1 MENVWLVCKTE
12 DIERTKMA
20 FSPQFLD
27 EVRDRSGLVSVIGR
41 RVRLQKKGR
50 EYLGLCP
57 FHNEKTPSFTVNE
70 DKGFYHCFG
79 CGEHGSVFDFVM
91 KVENLSFPEA
101 VERLASEAGME
112 MPVDTPE
119 ERERAKRAAT
129 LYDVL
134 EKACVYYEKQ
144 LRLPAGLPALSYLQ
158 NRGVVEAT
166 IKTFRLGY
174 APDKRNG
181 LRGDLAQEGAT
192 EQLMIEAGL
201 LIQPDDRS
209 RSPYDRF
216 RARVIFPILDQKGR
230 VIAFGGR
237 ILEDGE
243 PKYLNSPETPLFH
256 KGRTLYG
263 LSQALAPARKKQQLI
278 VTEGYTDVISLHQ
291 AGFDTGVAPL
301 GTALTEDQIQM
312 LWRITREPHL
322 CFDGDAAGQRAAARA
337 AERALPH
344 LKAGH
349 SLRFAILPQGED
361 PDSLI
366 KAHGPTA
373 IQDHLSGAASLS
385 DMVWRLETSGHKL
398 ETPEERAWLESRLR
412 ERALQIQDETVQR
425 HYLSDFKDRLWRHFR
440 QNRSAGVKR
449 ARAQA
454 AHQLAEK
461 SGASTRIDRRYLGEA
476 ILILTLIAHPAL
488 FDDVGEQ
495 LGSISFSDPEL
506 DNLRQEVLKTLASQ
520 EFEDQ
525 SLDSSALEDHLSE
538 AGFSA
543 LVCGPMRRQVLNHAT
558 FARSDEHVEVAR
570 IGWGQQ
576 FRIFRR
582 EQLLEEIRAT
592 EERLRQNL
600 TREDF
605 ELLKVLKQ
613 SAAEVDEAKSLVGGK
628 PSMDGGGQGSPSLR
642 SESGV

>member
-1 MENVWLVCKTE
+1 
-12 DIERTKMA
+12 MA
-20 FSPQFLD
+20 FSHEFLD

-50 EYLGLCP
+50 EHIGLCP
-57 FHNEKTPSFTVNE
+57 FHSEKTPSFTVNE

-101 VERLASEAGME
+101 VERLAEEAGME

-129 LYDVL
+129 HYDVL

-144 LRLPAGLPALSYLQ
+144 LRLPVGQAAVSYLQ
-158 NRGVVEAT
+158 NRGVTKDA
-166 IKTFRLGY
+166 IRAFRLGY
-174 APDKRNG
+174 APDNRGG
-181 LRGDLAQEGAT
+181 LRGDLAREGAS
-192 EQLMIEAGL
+192 EQLIIEAGL
-201 LIQPDDRS
+201 LIQPDDRN

-216 RARVIFPILDQKGR
+216 RGRVMFPILDQKGR

-263 LSQALAPARKKQQLI
+263 LSQALAPARKKEQLI
-278 VTEGYTDVISLHQ
+278 VTEGYTDVIALHQ

-301 GTALTEDQIQM
+301 GTALTEDQIQL

-337 AERALPH
+337 AERSLPH
-344 LKAGH
+344 LKPGH
-349 SLRFAILPQGED
+349 SLRFAILPEGED

-366 KAHGPTA
+366 KAHGPAA
-373 IQDHLSGAASLS
+373 IQEHLSGAASLS

-398 ETPEERAWLESRLR
+398 QTPEERAWLESRLR
-412 ERALQIQDETVQR
+412 DRASQIQDETVQR
-425 HYLSDFKDRLWRHFR
+425 HYLSEFKDRLWKHFR
-440 QNRSAGVKR
+440 QNQSIRAGR
-449 ARAQA
+449 AGSRTQEAR
-454 AHQLAEK
+454 QLAEK
-461 SGASTRIDRRYLGEA
+461 SGAATQIDRRYLGEA
-476 ILILTLIAHPAL
+476 ILILTLINHPAL

-495 LGSISFSDPEL
+495 LGSIAFYDPEL
-506 DNLRQEVLKTLASQ
+506 DNLRQEVLKILASSV
-520 EFEDQ
+520 FEDQ
-525 SLDSSALEDHLSE
+525 VLDSTTLEDHLYD

-543 LVCGPMRRQVLNHAT
+543 LVCGPMRRQVLNHAN
-558 FARSDEHVEVAR
+558 FARSDEHLEAAR
-570 IGWGQQ
+570 VGWEQQ
-576 FRIFRR
+576 YRIFKRD
-582 EQLLEEIRAT
+582 QLLQEIRAT
-592 EERLRQNL
+592 EERLKQNL
-600 TREDF
+600 TRKDF

-613 SAAEVDEAKSLVGGK
+613 SAATIDNAELSLGGDPAMDE
-628 PSMDGGGQGSPSLR
+628 GSRDSKTAR
-642 SESGV
+642 T

>member
-1 MENVWLVCKTE
+1 
-12 DIERTKMA
+12 MA
-20 FSPQFLD
+20 FSHEFLD
-27 EVRDRSGLVSVIGR
+27 EVRDRAGLVSVIGR

-50 EYLGLCP
+50 EHLGLCP

-91 KVENLSFPEA
+91 KVENFSFPEA
-101 VERLASEAGME
+101 VERLAGEAGME

-129 LYDVL
+129 HYDVL
-134 EKACVYYEKQ
+134 EKACAYYEKQ
-144 LRLPAGLPALSYLQ
+144 LLLPVGRTAFSYLQ
-158 NRGVVEAT
+158 NRGVTKDA
-166 IKTFRLGY
+166 IRAFRLGY
-174 APDKRNG
+174 APEHRGG
-181 LRGDLAQEGAT
+181 LRGDLAREGAS
-192 EQLMIEAGL
+192 EQLMIETGL

-216 RARVIFPILDQKGR
+216 RGRVMFPILDQRGR

-243 PKYLNSPETPLFH
+243 PKYLNSPETSLFH

-278 VTEGYTDVISLHQ
+278 VTEGYTDVIALHQ

-301 GTALTEDQIQM
+301 GTALTEDQIQL
-312 LWRITREPHL
+312 LWRITKEPHL

-337 AERALPH
+337 AERSLPH
-344 LKAGH
+344 LKPGH
-349 SLRFAILPQGED
+349 SLRFAILPEGED

-366 KAHGPTA
+366 KTQGPAA
-373 IQDHLSGAASLS
+373 IQEYLSGAASLS

-412 ERALQIQDETVQR
+412 ERARQIQDETVQR
-425 HYLSDFKDRLWRHFR
+425 HYLSEFKDRLWKQFR
-440 QNRSAGVKR
+440 QNRSASRGR
-449 ARAQA
+449 ADRRTQEAR
-454 AHQLAEK
+454 QLPEK
-461 SGASTRIDRRYLGEA
+461 SGAATQIDRRYLCEA
-476 ILILTLIAHPAL
+476 ILILTLITHPAL

-495 LGSISFSDPEL
+495 LGSIAFYDPEL
-506 DNLRQEVLKTLASQ
+506 DNLRQEVLKTLASSA
-520 EFEDQ
+520 FDDQ
-525 SLDSSALEDHLSE
+525 PLESTALEDHLRD

-543 LVCGPMRRQVLNHAT
+543 LVCGPVRRQVLNHAN
-558 FARSDEHVEVAR
+558 FARSDEHLEAAR

-576 FRIFRR
+576 FRIFKRD
-582 EQLLEEIRAT
+582 QLLEEIRVT
-592 EERLRQNL
+592 EERLKLNL

-605 ELLKVLKQ
+605 ELLRVLKQ
-613 SAAEVDEAKSLVGGK
+613 SAATIEEAGSSLGGD
-628 PSMDGGGQGSPSLR
+628 PVMDGGGRNGKMAR